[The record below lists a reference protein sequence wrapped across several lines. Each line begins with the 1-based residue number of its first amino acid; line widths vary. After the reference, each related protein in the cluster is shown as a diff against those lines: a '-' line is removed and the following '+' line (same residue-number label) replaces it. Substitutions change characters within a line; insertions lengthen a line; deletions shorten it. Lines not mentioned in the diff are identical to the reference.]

1 MAMIDDPNQTT
12 LEGLIRKADVV
23 NPRHP
28 GYMEENKPTSGFF
41 PTGEFMGMPVSKGIQ
56 DLIGQIALLGIGGIG
71 SIAKKGASKAINK
84 IARSGQSL
92 RRGARDAIS
101 GHKLP
106 QQGSQYV
113 YKSQAE
119 RLRDELLGEGLD
131 SFQFQN
137 KLRELE
143 SINPEM
149 AYEISSKLF

>member
-84 IARSGQSL
+84 IAKSAQSL
-92 RRGARDAIS
+92 RRGQRDVIS
-101 GHKLP
+101 GHRLP
-106 QQGSQYV
+106 QPPSQYV
-113 YKSQAE
+113 YKSQAQ
-119 RLRDELLGEGLD
+119 RLRDELLGGGLD
-131 SFQFQN
+131 SFQFQD

-143 SINPEM
+143 RINPEM